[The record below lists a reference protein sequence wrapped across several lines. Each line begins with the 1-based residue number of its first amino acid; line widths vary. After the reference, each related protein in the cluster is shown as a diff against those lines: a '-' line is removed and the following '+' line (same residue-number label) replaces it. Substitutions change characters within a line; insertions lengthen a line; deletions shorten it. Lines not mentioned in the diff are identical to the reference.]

1 MERGPRRAASASC
14 AGRLD
19 AMITILIADDNAAS
33 LELLSDALGVL
44 GHRIV
49 QASNGRDALLKI
61 MAERPDIALVD
72 IQMPGLDGFEVL
84 RAIRVLEP
92 PVACR
97 VIALTAFAMD
107 GDRERMI
114 DSGFDGYIAKP
125 VSISH
130 VREQVRRIL
139 NSAAKSAPHDI

>member
-1 MERGPRRAASASC
+1 MERGPRSTASVGC

-19 AMITILIADDNAAS
+19 AMITILVADDNAAS
-33 LELLSDALGVL
+33 LELLSDALRVL

-49 QASNGRDALLKI
+49 EASNGHDALLKVKT
-61 MAERPDIALVD
+61 ERPDIALID

-84 RAIRVLEP
+84 RAIRALEP
-92 PVACR
+92 PIQCR
-97 VIALTAFAMD
+97 VLALTAFAMD
-107 GDRERMI
+107 GDRERMLA
-114 DSGFDGYIAKP
+114 SGFDGYIAKP

-139 NSAAKSAPHDI
+139 NSASKSAGHEL